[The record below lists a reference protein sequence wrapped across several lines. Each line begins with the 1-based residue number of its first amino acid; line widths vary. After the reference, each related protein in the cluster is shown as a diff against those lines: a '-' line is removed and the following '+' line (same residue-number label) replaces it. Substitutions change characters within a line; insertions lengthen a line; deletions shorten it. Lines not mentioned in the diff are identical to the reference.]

1 MYALFYMYR
10 GGLTMN
16 RKFFNAMEDSPVI
29 AAVKNEE
36 GLEKCC
42 GLEDIKVVFILY
54 GDICNIAQIIEKIKQ
69 ADKIAMVHIDLIN
82 GLSSKEVSVD
92 FIKNNTRA
100 DGIITT
106 RQNLVKRA
114 KELKLYTILRFFLID
129 SLALENIEK
138 QQYGIRPDFIEVLPG
153 LMPKMIER
161 ICQISNIPLIAGG
174 LIQDKESVMAALNA
188 GAVCVSTTNQNV
200 WLM

>member
-1 MYALFYMYR
+1 
-10 GGLTMN
+10 MN